1 MRMAKLIPSCLLIV
15 VSVALFISG
24 CSDSGGS
31 DFSSLSGAWQNPSTK
46 QKVYIDFSNNKTTI
60 TIGETILSATI
71 KPLTSDSY
79 TVHVSD
85 KSLGEKEWKLSRVR
99 DANGKSFT
107 LNFERD
113 GATENL
119 ERVKI

>member
-15 VSVALFISG
+15 AAVALFISG

-31 DFSSLSGAWQNPSTK
+31 DLSTLSGTWQNPSTK

-60 TIGETILSATI
+60 TIGETILSVTI

-85 KSLGEKEWKLSRVR
+85 KGLGEKEWKLSRVR
-99 DANGKSFT
+99 DATGKTFT

>member
-15 VSVALFISG
+15 VAVAFFISG

-31 DFSSLSGAWQNPSTK
+31 DFSILSGTWQNPSTK
-46 QKVYIDFSNNKTTI
+46 QKVSIDFSNNKTTI

-79 TVHVSD
+79 AVHVSD
-85 KSLGEKEWKLSRVR
+85 KGLGEKEWKLSRVR